1 MSVSNIAPALAGQV
15 IPIDSVEPHPR
26 NARQGDIG
34 AISESLRVFGQVRPI
49 VVQDSTGYI
58 VAGRHVWGAAVALG
72 WTEIAASRVEM
83 SDALALRYL
92 VADNRLSALGSFD
105 EAALTAVLV
114 DLAQQGLL
122 EGTGY
127 DGDDVDT
134 YLRDLGLM
142 AGDPGA
148 GILDAFAHVPKSDRN
163 ELGIRQGR
171 DADGTTYYPLHLP
184 LTAAQ
189 RDLWLQACR
198 AAKAAGHETQPA
210 ALEAM
215 CRAYLGGNG

>member
-1 MSVSNIAPALAGQV
+1 MKSNITPALRQSV
-15 IPIDSVEPHPR
+15 VPIESLSPHPR

-34 AISESLRVFGQVRPI
+34 AISESLRRFGQVRPI
-49 VVQDSTGYI
+49 VVQESTGYV
-58 VAGRHVWGAAVALG
+58 VAGTHVLAAARALG
-72 WTEIAASRVEM
+72 WKEVAVTRVAL
-83 SDALALRYL
+83 SDEEALAYL

-105 EAALTAVLV
+105 EAALAAILV
-114 DLAQQGLL
+114 DLAQHDLL
-122 EGTGY
+122 GGTGY
-127 DGDDVDT
+127 DGDDVDS
-134 YLRDLGLM
+134 YLRDLRLM

-171 DADGTTYYPLHLP
+171 DADGKDYYPLHLP
-184 LTAAQ
+184 MTAEQ
-189 RDLWLQACR
+189 RDLWLRAVR

-215 CRAYLGGNG
+215 CRAYLGGTE